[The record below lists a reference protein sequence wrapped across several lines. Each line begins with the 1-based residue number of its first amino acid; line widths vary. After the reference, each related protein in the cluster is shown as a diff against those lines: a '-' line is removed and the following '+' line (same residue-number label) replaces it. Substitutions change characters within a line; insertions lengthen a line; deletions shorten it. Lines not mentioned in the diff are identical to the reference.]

1 MAMVHIYTGDGKGKT
16 TAAVGLCARA
26 AGSGMKTAFYEFLK
40 SGGTGEEKSLRALGT
55 DFYCPVQNE
64 KFTWEMNDAEK
75 AECHRRQSETLRCA
89 CEHMAQY
96 DLVVLD
102 EVLCALNTGMLDR
115 EEVLRAVREKAPETE
130 LVLTGRGAPQE
141 LIELADY
148 VSVIEARRHPFDSEN
163 PVAARKGIE
172 Y

>member
-26 AGSGMKTAFYEFLK
+26 AGSGLKTAFYEFLK

-55 DFYCPVQNE
+55 DFYCPVPDE

-75 AECHRRQSETLRCA
+75 EECRRRQNETLRHA
-89 CEHMAQY
+89 CEHMAEY

-102 EVLCALNTGMLDR
+102 EVLCALNTGMLPLN
-115 EEVLRAVREKAPETE
+115 ELLRAVRQRPPETE

-141 LIELADY
+141 LIALGDY
-148 VSVIEARRHPFDSEN
+148 VSVIQAVRHPFDCE
-163 PVAARKGIE
+163 PPIAARRGIE